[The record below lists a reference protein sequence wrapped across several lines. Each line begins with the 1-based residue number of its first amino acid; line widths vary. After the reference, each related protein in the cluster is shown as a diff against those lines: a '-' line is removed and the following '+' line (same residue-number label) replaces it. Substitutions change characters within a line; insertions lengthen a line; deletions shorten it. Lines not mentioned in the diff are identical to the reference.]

1 MPFASATS
9 LSHIR
14 RTATFSLRRKAS
26 SITSSQSV
34 RTIAATT
41 QGVTKQVPYHRPP
54 EKPMLV
60 VALRNRDETLSLVAV
75 DIDYETDMKRTWWD
89 YSDQQQ
95 QLKAHII
102 RGGTDLQIRR
112 WTDEF
117 NIAKLG
123 IDQKYQAQNV
133 ANWAGVKRLSLQF
146 NSVEGEGARWLCS
159 ALELIL
165 VLDRKRFAG
174 HSCNCDSRLAN
185 DVANCHSQGH
195 RGLFGK
201 IRQIGI
207 QRLNNYHELR
217 REAMKTTIGPIQESA
232 FG

>member
-1 MPFASATS
+1 MSFASATS
-9 LSHIR
+9 FSHIR
-14 RTATFSLRRKAS
+14 RTASLSLRRKAS

-34 RTIAATT
+34 RTITATT

-60 VALRNRDETLSLVAV
+60 VVLRSGAEILSLVAV
-75 DIDYETDMKRTWWD
+75 EIDYETDMKRTWWD
-89 YSDQQQ
+89 SDPQQR
-95 QLKAHII
+95 LKAHIG
-102 RGGTDLQIRR
+102 RGGTDLQLRR

-117 NIAKLG
+117 NVAKLG

-133 ANWAGVKRLSLQF
+133 ANWAGVKRLSLKF
-146 NSVEGEGARWLCS
+146 NSVEGKGAGWPCS
-159 ALELIL
+159 TLELTL

-174 HSCNCDSRLAN
+174 HYCKCDSRLAN
-185 DVANCHSQGH
+185 DVSECHSQGH

-217 REAMKTTIGPIQESA
+217 REAMKTTIGTIQESA